1 MRKRSKGT
9 FYDRKLE
16 TLPRKKLE
24 ALQGRRLR
32 KLLEEVLTGNRFY
45 QRKLRAA
52 GVRKPVPLSRLSDLP
67 FTTKK
72 EIVADQLA
80 NPVFGTNRTYPL
92 KRYTRLHQTSG
103 TTGAPFRCLDT
114 AESYQ
119 SFVTQWKFIYR
130 GAGVEPGDRVFVTFS
145 FGPFYGFW
153 GAFDAAPQLGCL
165 AISGGGQTSEQRLAQ
180 MQDLR
185 PTVLV
190 STPTYALRLAEVA
203 KAIGID
209 TARLGVRVTIHAG
222 EPGASIPATRKRIED
237 LWGAK
242 AYDHCGMT
250 EVGGVGFE
258 CSAQVGPH
266 VIENEFIAE
275 VIDPKTGESLEEGH
289 GEIVLTTLGRAA
301 TPLIRFR
308 SGDLADVA
316 RKRCACGRTF
326 AHLRGGLLGRA
337 DDMMTIRGVNVFP
350 SAIENILRRFPEIV
364 EFQGIVTR
372 AMEMQELWLRLE
384 TEGLDEAGQ
393 QGLARRVVAEMHT
406 RLQLR
411 PAIEFAAPG
420 SLPRAEMKSRRFRVE
435 AQP

>member
-1 MRKRSKGT
+1 MRKRSKST

-203 KAIGID
+203 KAMGID
-209 TARLGVRVTIHAG
+209 TAQLGVRVTIHAG